1 MGLRVYLSVNAGGSF
16 LLPMDKITFVLSDD
30 SVNDYGF
37 RVLTEGIDL
46 GRFLKNPVMLYVHL
60 RGFERSSGDPLL
72 PIGRWENVRKEN
84 NKLVADAVFD
94 EEDEFSMKVY
104 KKVKKGILNTASI
117 HFDIIELSED
127 ANLMLQG
134 QTMPTITK
142 SVIKEVSIADIP
154 GNANAVK
161 LNYAGV
167 SVKLGLQDSNP
178 EDLNKLFSNHKPTNQ
193 SSMKNLIAK
202 FNALKLSAPLPESA
216 TEAEV
221 MVALDSVINKSQAL
235 TDLVKTKDDEITALK
250 TDKTNL
256 EQKVADAEKQAKID
270 KATALVD
277 GAVQAKKISAAQ
289 KDTYLKLANAD
300 YDATKEML
308 DGLKGFSGTITGQ
321 LSSAAEEDTDKLAA
335 EYDKLHKSGK
345 LASLKESK
353 PDEFKKLFNAKFGKD
368 PK

>member
-1 MGLRVYLSVNAGGSF
+1 MCLSVNKAF
-16 LLPMDKITFVLSDD
+16 PLLLLMDRITFILSDE

-37 RVLTEGIDL
+37 RVLTDGIDL

-60 RGFERSSGDPLL
+60 RGFERNSGDPLL
-72 PIGRWENVRKEN
+72 PIGRWDNIRKQN
-84 NKLVADAVFD
+84 GQLVADAVFD

-127 ANLMLQG
+127 PALMVQG

-178 EDLNKLFSNHKPTNQ
+178 EDLKKLFSNHKPNNQ

-202 FNALKLSAPLPESA
+202 LNALKLTAALPESA
-216 TEAEV
+216 SEAEV
-221 MVALDSVINKSQAL
+221 MVALDSVINKNQAL
-235 TDLVKTKDDEITALK
+235 TDLVKTKDDEINTLK
-250 TDKTNL
+250 ADKVSL
-256 EQKVADAEKQAKID
+256 ETKVADAEKKANED
-270 KATALVD
+270 KAVALID
-277 GAVQAKKISAAQ
+277 NAVQAKKITAAQ
-289 KDTYLKLANAD
+289 KETYLKLAHAD

-308 DGLKGFSGTITGQ
+308 DGMKGFSGTITSQ
-321 LSSAAEEDTDKLAA
+321 LKAEKTDSDEDLAA

-345 LASLKESK
+345 LSAVKQKDPEY
-353 PDEFKKLFNAKFGKD
+353 FKQLFNAKFGKD